1 MIPEFQN
8 DAGRALVTFN
18 GPVKIHQRWGLDGQ
32 REYVVTPLSDAALL
46 EALCAARVREA
57 WYAGVDAA
65 LREAERLSLVA
76 HPFELGQLRAG
87 LVALRYPKDKRD
99 E

>member
-1 MIPEFQN
+1 MRDLESAE
-8 DAGRALVTFN
+8 DRALLTFN
-18 GPVKIHQRWGLDGQ
+18 GPVKIHPKRTPEGL
-32 REYVVTPLSDAALL
+32 REYVITPLSDAALL

-65 LREAERLSLVA
+65 LREAEKLSLTE
-76 HPFELGQLRAG
+76 HPLPLGRLRAQ
-87 LVALRYPKDKRD
+87 LVALRHPKDNRH